1 MLSRFIFQT
10 LTFESKLCFMYHIHT
25 IKCFNKKFSLTNQF
39 LLSYI
44 ALSWQEYCLTYNLLY
59 ESLSQYED
67 I

>member
-1 MLSRFIFQT
+1 
-10 LTFESKLCFMYHIHT
+10 MYHIRT
-25 IKCFNKKFSLTNQF
+25 IKFFNKKFSLTNQF